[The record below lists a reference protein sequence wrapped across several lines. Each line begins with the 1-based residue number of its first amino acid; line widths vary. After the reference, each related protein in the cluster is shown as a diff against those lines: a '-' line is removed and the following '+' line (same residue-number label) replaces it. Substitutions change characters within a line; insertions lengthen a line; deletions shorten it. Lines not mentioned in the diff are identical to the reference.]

1 MKGTRPPIKSKSL
14 KSNNNM
20 EGTRPPTG
28 ASPTQPYK
36 CGQNV
41 KINVNINVKT
51 KKTGNGGGRLR
62 TPFPYLN
69 LTATASRR
77 DSGRLAA
84 ARIRRISYG
93 GDAVRTLPYDLFARG

>member
-1 MKGTRPPIKSKSL
+1 MEGTKPVN
-14 KSNNNM
+14 NNNM

-41 KINVNINVKT
+41 KINVNVKT